1 MVLVN
6 LVGGGLEKSFGY
18 MGGVNYRT
26 DDLIRSI
33 RA

>member
-1 MVLVN
+1 MVLGN
-6 LVGGGLEKSFGY
+6 SVGGGLQQSFGY
-18 MGGVNYRT
+18 MGGVNYWT